1 MGIFKDEIILNPLGT
16 TEGYAGVI
24 EEAKA
29 EVDKDEFGD
38 RNKPE
43 RNFKDIVYIVDH
55 DSRLSLSND
64 TWAELLLGT
73 GLVVNGKNKGTV
85 KKVKEWLKSI
95 NFDEKLEDG
104 VTNFYI
110 KAGNM
115 LFEKYPMMADIQEI
129 DLRTVD
135 GVKRDSKGKITHY
148 IQKVNNKENEIP
160 AKDVVHFKFSSR
172 TGDVWGKP
180 LANSII
186 QRRWVDGRERASPV
200 EEMWEVE
207 NAMIKIFQSYASP
220 MMMIHFKDAGEN
232 FIKKT
237 ERKMKKAGQGSKI
250 LTDKE
255 FEAKV
260 FEVNPASK
268 FDKYIEHLEKDVI
281 ETGGQF
287 ATQMLTA
294 GFTARASSESAG
306 DVIKLKIKRKQS
318 RLGQQIKDFI
328 VDPYL
333 RLIGKDPA
341 KEDITCGFTLNTE
354 ESLSVTD
361 IQGLFEKGTLKRS
374 EIRQHLD
381 KNTNIEIDTDDMADN
396 PPITSVTPTNKL
408 GQPTGDA
415 AAQLASGQGQMV
427 TIPQESLEKFI
438 TVISEKL
445 PAPRGRHKEGR
456 QEDID
461 KMKMKVLETLL
472 KEAKREDE
480 LL

>member
-1 MGIFKDEIILNPLGT
+1 MFDTVKIDPINT
-16 TEGYAGVI
+16 TEGYTGVI
-24 EEAKA
+24 TEKA
-29 EVDKDEFGD
+29 EVERDFNGDK
-38 RNKPE
+38 NKPE
-43 RNFKDIVYIVDH
+43 REFEEICYLVDH
-55 DSRLSLSND
+55 DSRLALAND

-73 GLVVNGKNKGTV
+73 GMVINGKNEKTV
-85 KKVKEWLKSI
+85 NKVRKWLDSI
-95 NFDEKLEDG
+95 SFDEKLEDG
-104 VTNFYI
+104 VQNFYV

-115 LFEKYPMMADIQEI
+115 IFEKFPMMADIQEI
-129 DLRTVD
+129 DLRTIS
-135 GVKRDSKGKITHY
+135 GAKRDKKGKILHY
-148 IQKVNNKENEIP
+148 VQKVNNKENDIP
-160 AKDVVHFKFSSR
+160 AKDVIHFKFSSR
-172 TGDVWGKP
+172 AGDVWGKP

-186 QRRWVDGRERASPV
+186 QRRFVDGKERASPI

-207 NAMIKIFQSYASP
+207 NAMIKIFQQYASP
-220 MMMIHFKDAGEN
+220 MMMIHFKDAGET

-281 ETGGQF
+281 ETGSQF

-306 DVIKLKIKRKQS
+306 DVIKLKIKRKQT
-318 RLGQQIKDFI
+318 RLGTQVLKGLIE
-328 VDPYL
+328 PYL
-333 RLIGKDPA
+333 KLIGKDPV
-341 KEDITCGFTLNTE
+341 KEEMTATFTLNTE
-354 ESLSVTD
+354 ESLSVID
-361 IQGLFEKGTLKRS
+361 IQGLFEKGSLKRS
-374 EIRQHLD
+374 EIRKHLD
-381 KNTNIEIDTDDMADN
+381 KNTNIEIDTKDMDDA

-415 AAQLASGQGQMV
+415 AAQLADGQGQMV
-427 TIPQESLEKFI
+427 TIPQESLEKLI
-438 TVISEKL
+438 TVIADKL

-461 KMKMKVLETLL
+461 KLKMQVLETLL

>member
-1 MGIFKDEIILNPLGT
+1 MFDTIKIDPIKS
-16 TEGYAGVI
+16 TEGYTGVVT
-24 EEAKA
+24 EKVEK
-29 EVDKDEFGD
+29 ESDKNGD
-38 RNKPE
+38 NSKPE
-43 RNFKDIVYIVDH
+43 REFEEVVYIVDH

-64 TWAELLLGT
+64 TWAELLLGA
-73 GLVVNGKNKGTV
+73 GLVINGENKETV
-85 KKVKEWLKSI
+85 KKVNDWLKRI
-95 NFDEKLEDG
+95 KFNEKLEDG

-115 LFEKYPMMADIQEI
+115 LFEKFPLMSNVEEI
-129 DLRTVD
+129 DLRTIE
-135 GVKRDSKGKITHY
+135 GAKRKNGKITQY
-148 IQKVNNKENEIP
+148 IQKINNGKNEIP
-160 AKDVVHFKFSSR
+160 AKDIIHFKFSSR

-186 QRRWVDGRERASPV
+186 QRRFVDGRERASPV

-207 NAMIKIFQSYASP
+207 NAMVKIFQSYASP
-220 MMMIHFKDAGEN
+220 MMMIHFKDASEN

-306 DVIKLKIKRKQS
+306 DVIKLKIKRKQE
-318 RLGQQIKDFI
+318 RLGQQIKDFLI
-328 VDPYL
+328 DPYL
-333 RLIGKDPA
+333 ELIKKDPL
-341 KEDITCGFTLNTE
+341 KENITANFTLNTE
-354 ESLSVTD
+354 ESLSITD

-374 EIRQHLD
+374 EIRKHLD
-381 KNTNIEIDTDDMADN
+381 KNTNIVIDTDDLADT

-408 GQPTGDA
+408 GQPTGNDA
-415 AAQLASGQGQMV
+415 ADLASGQAQMV
-427 TIPQESLEKFI
+427 TIPKESLERL
-438 TVISEKL
+438 ISVVAEKV
-445 PAPRGRHKEGR
+445 PTPRGRHKEGR

-461 KMKMKVLETLL
+461 ALKMKVLETLL
-472 KEAKREDE
+472 KEAKREEE